1 MKIELKLGEINK
13 AVKQLEEYKKQL
25 QEKERLILEKL
36 AFFGAVNASLEYS
49 RAIAEENDIQVKV
62 EWVTRNKIK
71 VMASGTQLLFIEF
84 GAGIT
89 YGYGHPEASK
99 YGYGAGTYPSNK
111 GHWDDPNGWWYSKD
125 GESKHT
131 YGNPPSASMYNTAR
145 KLEQEVERVV
155 REVFGW

>member
-1 MKIELKLGEINK
+1 MKIEVRLGEVGK
-13 AVKQLEEYKKQL
+13 AIKKIREYQKELEEKTK
-25 QEKERLILEKL
+25 LIVEKL
-36 AFFGAVNASLEYS
+36 AFFGATNASLEYA
-49 RAIAEENDIQVKV
+49 RAITEENDVQVNV
-62 EWVTRNKIK
+62 EWVNDTTIKIR
-71 VMASGTQLLFIEF
+71 ASGTQILFIEF

-89 YGYGHPEASK
+89 YGYGHPEADK
-99 YGYGAGTYPSNK
+99 YGYGAGTFPSNK

-155 REVFGW
+155 KEVFG